1 MFMNSMGEQQA
12 ALRAAGLP
20 PDLLR
25 SFAADDA
32 MANVMLP
39 GTISN
44 PAWKHAAKKAFS
56 LATRNMWIMYTAF
69 AFLGVIASVFVR
81 SAHLSSEH
89 VETVTGIKK
98 ESKETVAP
106 ESC

>member
-1 MFMNSMGEQQA
+1 MFMNSIETQQG

-20 PDLLR
+20 PNILR
-25 SFAADDA
+25 SLAGDEA

-39 GTISN
+39 GTLSN
-44 PAWKHAAKKAFS
+44 PAWEYAAKKAFS

-69 AFLGVIASVFVR
+69 GALGVIASFFVR

-98 ESKETVAP
+98 EKKEEAAR